1 MTSASAAVKDE
12 SESGAVLRRGRGGSI
27 KKANKVQSL
36 TRRQNT
42 SSMATRYAML
52 VDLSEPAIRTLGE
65 LMQPD
70 RPDMVRLHAAK
81 EVLDRVDG
89 KPRQAA
95 TLEVKTDLT
104 ALHLDA
110 LRALAAQ
117 APEIIDVTPQDD
129 G

>member
-1 MTSASAAVKDE
+1 MTSASAAVKLSP
-12 SESGAVLRRGRGGSI
+12 SEAGRVAGSTP
-27 KKANKVQSL
+27 KKAHKVQNIS
-36 TRRQNT
+36 RRNA
-42 SSMATRYAML
+42 SSMSTRYAML

-65 LMQPD
+65 LIQPD
-70 RPDMVRLHAAK
+70 KPDMVRLHAAK
-81 EVLDRVDG
+81 EILDRVDG

-117 APEIIDVTPQDD
+117 APEIIDVTPSD
-129 G
+129 GA